1 VPAGYLYHTI
11 RFPNSWQPWGDVG
24 AIVTNDPGNLG
35 YGTACASIGNDL
47 HVVGIHSSGDL
58 YHTIRF
64 PNSWQPWG
72 NVSAAVQNNPR
83 GQFGD
88 VSCASIGDNL
98 HVVALHNNGDLY
110 HTIRFPN
117 SWQPWGNVSAA
128 VQNNPGKFSNVACAS
143 IGNDLHVVG
152 VQYPS
157 GDLYHTIR
165 FPNSWQP
172 WGNVSAAV
180 QNNPIQPG
188 YGFSSAHCASMI
200 NDLHLIA
207 TVESIMR

>member
-143 IGNDLHVVG
+143 IGNDLHVVAANL
-152 VQYPS
+152 S
-157 GDLYHTIR
+157 ANLYHTIR